1 MTVEL
6 AGAFWVLPLAA
17 ALLALS
23 GLLIVYRL
31 LRGPS
36 RPDRAVAIDALT
48 LLAVAVMALAAL
60 FSAQA
65 ARDGDVVRRS
75 VRDVE
80 RILGRTVFER
90 ELRRRGYRAVEN
102 SGQFVIFCNRAPVRP
117 IE

>member
-48 LLAVAVMALAAL
+48 LLAVAATALSAL

-65 ARDGDVVRRS
+65 ALVDVAVLLALVSFLGTAAFAFLFRD
-75 VRDVE
+75 
-80 RILGRTVFER
+80 
-90 ELRRRGYRAVEN
+90 
-102 SGQFVIFCNRAPVRP
+102 APEQKP
-117 IE
+117 HDKEPQ